1 MSSNRNVQIGAFVL
15 GSAALAILAVVLFG
29 HFQIFNKP
37 IHATVVFK
45 DSVSGLSIGSPVTF
59 RGVRVGAVEGIGI
72 TFDPGSKTA
81 FIPVTVTLERNTQRL
96 SKTGTVENMDLG
108 NLVER
113 GLRAELNTQSFVTG
127 QSEIDLDFD
136 PSTPA
141 ELHPQLTSL
150 VEIPTKQSR
159 IQRAKDELANLP
171 LRELADNASATLQS
185 VRGLSEKLDH
195 DLPPLL
201 ASLISTSDRSAKAV
215 ETTNQAIKQLQV
227 RLDTTL
233 TDISKLAVTG
243 ERQLDQRGGELRV
256 LLTNASQTMVQARE
270 LIGNVSGITS
280 PRAAPRINVEQT
292 LRDLATAAA
301 SLRGFANDV
310 EHNPQLLLTGR
321 RP

>member
-1 MSSNRNVQIGAFVL
+1 MSLNRNVQIGAFVL
-15 GSAALAILAVVLFG
+15 GGATLAIVAVVLFG
-29 HFQIFNKP
+29 RFQIFNKT
-37 IHATVVFK
+37 IHAAVVFK

-59 RGVRVGAVEGIGI
+59 RGVRVGAVDGIGI
-72 TFDPGSKTA
+72 TFDPNSKTA
-81 FIPVTVTLERNTQRL
+81 YIPVTVTLEPNTQRL

-136 PSTPA
+136 PATPA
-141 ELHPQLTSL
+141 ELHPQLTRL
-150 VEIPTKQSR
+150 VEIPARQSK

-185 VRGLSEKLDH
+185 LRGLSEKLNH

-201 ASLISTSDRSAKAV
+201 TSLISTSDRSAQAV
-215 ETTNQAIKQLQV
+215 ETTNQAVRHLQL

-233 TDISKLAVTG
+233 TDISRVAVTG
-243 ERQLDQRGGELRV
+243 ERQLDQRGAELHT
-256 LLTNASQTMVQARE
+256 LLTNSNQTIVQTRE
-270 LIGNVSGITS
+270 LLGNLAGITS
-280 PRAAPRINVEQT
+280 PRAAPRINVEQI
-292 LRDLATAAA
+292 LRDLATTAA
-301 SLRGFANDV
+301 SLRGFANDI

>member
-1 MSSNRNVQIGAFVL
+1 MSSNRNVQVGAFVL
-15 GSAALAILAVVLFG
+15 GGVALAVVAIALFG
-29 HFQIFNKP
+29 RFQFFNKP
-37 IHATVVFK
+37 VHAAIVFK
-45 DSVSGLSIGSPVTF
+45 DSVSGLTIGSPVTF
-59 RGVRVGAVEGIGI
+59 RGVHVGAVDGIGI
-72 TFDPGSKTA
+72 TFDPNSRSA
-81 FIPVTVTLERNTQRL
+81 FIPVTVTLERNTSRL
-96 SKTGTVENMDLG
+96 SKTGTVDPVDLATMI
-108 NLVER
+108 ER

-141 ELHPQLTSL
+141 DLHPNLTAL
-150 VEIPTKQSR
+150 VEIPAKQSP
-159 IQRAKDELANLP
+159 IQRAKNELSNLP
-171 LRELADNASATLQS
+171 LRELADNAQATLQS
-185 VRGLSEKLDH
+185 LRGLSEKLDH

-201 ASLISTSDRSAKAV
+201 TSLVITSDRSAQAV

-233 TDISKLAVTG
+233 ADISKVAVTG
-243 ERQLDQRGGELRV
+243 ERQLDQRGAELRT
-256 LLTNASQTMVQARE
+256 LLVNSNQTIVQARE
-270 LIGNVSGITS
+270 VIGNIAGITS
-280 PRAAPRINVEQT
+280 ARAAPRINVEQT